1 MSMHPTVRDYLQR
14 LRRDDVA
21 GIAAELAYRFLFAV
35 FPFVLFTAAIG
46 SVVASAM
53 GIRNPAVEIVK
64 ALGTS
69 LPSALTGTVTQSLTV
84 VVDHAQ
90 PGLASAGLLTAL
102 LASTTGVLALS
113 KALNRAFEVEETRG
127 LAARWTRAIGLAIL
141 GGAGILLAFVLIV
154 GGSVAT
160 AQAASKI
167 GLGGAAWTVLG
178 VIRWPLTFVLLA
190 LAAAALY
197 RLAPNAVAPWRWCL
211 LGGAAFAV
219 GWLAATFALALYVS
233 TAGRYGSTY
242 GALGGVVVLMLWF
255 YLTGLVLLAAGEL
268 TALAMRV
275 AEPGAAPERPP
286 SAPERAA
293 EHVEAGAKRAVR
305 EGTAGR

>member
-1 MSMHPTVRDYLQR
+1 MHPTVRLYAQR

-46 SVVASAM
+46 SVVASAL

-69 LPSALTGTVTQSLTV
+69 LPSALTGTVTQSLTTV
-84 VVDHAQ
+84 IDHAQ
-90 PGLASAGLLTAL
+90 PGLASAGFLTAL
-102 LASTTGVLALS
+102 FASTTGVLALT

-127 LAARWTRAIGLAIL
+127 VASRWTRAVGLAIL
-141 GGAGILLAFVLIV
+141 GGVGVLLAFVLIV

-160 AQAASKI
+160 AQAASRI
-167 GLGGAAWTVLG
+167 GLGGAAWTLLG
-178 VIRWPLTFVLLA
+178 IARWPVTFLVLA

-197 RLAPNAVAPWRWCL
+197 RLAPNAAAPWRWCL
-211 LGGAAFAV
+211 VGGAAFAA
-219 GWLAATFALALYVS
+219 GWLVATFALALYVS

-268 TALAMRV
+268 TALAMRL
-275 AEPGAAPERPP
+275 AEPGAAPARRP
-286 SAPERAA
+286 SVPERAA
-293 EHVEAGAKRAVR
+293 EHVESGAKRAMR
-305 EGTAGR
+305 ERTAGR